1 MTIHEAEKEARESF
15 RMLRHK
21 SWPHFVP
28 VQSIAGLEISVQLA
42 LSNEWEVEPVKRL
55 ISPKDLREAAVPVIR
70 KYIAAG
76 ETRDELL
83 RQLIENVFKGAK

>member
-28 VQSIAGLEISVQLA
+28 VQSIAGL
-42 LSNEWEVEPVKRL
+42 
-55 ISPKDLREAAVPVIR
+55 DLPLV
-70 KYIAAG
+70 G
-76 ETRDELL
+76 ERAT
-83 RQLIENVFKGAK
+83 KGKQ

>member
-55 ISPKDLREAAVPVIR
+55 ISPKDLREAAVPVLR
-70 KYIAAG
+70 RYLSNGA
-76 ETRDELL
+76 TLDEALKLL
-83 RQLIENVFKGAK
+83 VENVFKGAK